1 MTNLSETTTSKSLF
15 TFTSELKYLVEM
27 IEFGITPRY
36 VFETMPYGKKSYIIP
51 MKCFCDIPLSKAK
64 KHMDWFGKF
73 GLGINKKYLAEMG
86 VTPVLYIH
94 NKSRINLFKKFE
106 NNAEI
111 NKLIPYLKRYHGRD
125 VRINPEGF
133 IAKKVRHFYEER
145 EWRYIPPNI
154 DIEHINVPKIEK
166 GIDLARKKNNDSP
179 YNANSIN
186 LNVGVIEYIII
197 RDSKDIPEVRKY
209 LRRLFPEDEL
219 FEKTLMKITI
229 STQIFKDF

>member
-1 MTNLSETTTSKSLF
+1 MNNLSETTTSKTLF

-73 GLGINKKYLAEMG
+73 GLGINKKYLAEKG

-94 NKSRINLFKKFE
+94 NKSRINFFKKFE
-106 NNAEI
+106 RNAEI
-111 NKLIPYLKRYHGRD
+111 NKLIPLLKRYQGRD
-125 VRINPEGF
+125 VRIDPEGV
-133 IAKKVRHFYEER
+133 IGKKLRHFYEER

-154 DIEHINVPKIEK
+154 DIENINVSKIED
-166 GIDLARKKNNDSP
+166 GIGIVRKKNIDSP
-179 YNANSIN
+179 FKENSIK
-186 LNVGVIEYIII
+186 LDAGFIEYIII
-197 RDSKDIPEVRKY
+197 REYKDIPELRKH
-209 LRRLFPEDEL
+209 LRRLFLEDEL
-219 FEKTLMKITI
+219 FESALMKII
-229 STQIFKDF
+229 IATQIFKDF